1 MTTLENKD
9 SRSTLVEEAERTR
22 VQNNTPHPLPP
33 SPLTPASPFSASFDP
48 NGPLPLTPEFPN
60 APIIPARSL
69 HRPVPEAWGRT
80 VSASLSTLAT
90 QFAAASQALATLPQ
104 TAILDTDD
112 DSTASSSAAVVS
124 IQQAQARLEEELDSL
139 REQITALGEHRRAEK
154 EKAREGAMITDEDV
168 RDHME
173 TRFLGIERK
182 LDDLAET
189 IRLE

>member
-1 MTTLENKD
+1 MATLETKD
-9 SRSTLVEEAERTR
+9 SRSTLVEEAERART
-22 VQNNTPHPLPP
+22 NGTPHPLPP

-48 NGPLPLTPEFPN
+48 NGPLPMTPESPL
-60 APIIPARSL
+60 APLIPARSPA
-69 HRPVPEAWGRT
+69 RPEAWSRT
-80 VSASLSTLAT
+80 VSASLNTLAS

-104 TAILDTDD
+104 TAVLDMDD
-112 DSTASSSAAVVS
+112 ESTTSSSAAVVS

-154 EKAREGAMITDEDV
+154 EKERENPMIADEDI
-168 RDHME
+168 RDSIE
-173 TRFLGIERK
+173 TRFLGIEKK